1 MDTTY
6 RLRFLIYLAAFMLMM
21 SVCFVYAETV
31 PSRQPSQ
38 SHLLFQIVPQH
49 VGFLAP
55 LTGEPAFDPD
65 ALRTSVSPLVS
76 PVVLQQLQDAS
87 HSRHWFLHRAKHTL
101 GRTPP
106 AALQNESSVPGL
118 GAALPSALN
127 DR

>member
-21 SVCFVYAETV
+21 SVCFVYAEAV
-31 PSRQPSQ
+31 PSRQPLQ
-38 SHLLFQIVPQH
+38 SHLLFQVAPQH
-49 VGFLAP
+49 AGFLAP

-76 PVVLQQLQDAS
+76 PVVLQQMQDAS
-87 HSRHWFLHRAKHTL
+87 RSHRWFLHRAKHTL
-101 GRTPP
+101 VRTPP
-106 AALQNESSVPGL
+106 AALQNESSVPAL
-118 GAALPSALN
+118 GAGLPSALN

>member
-31 PSRQPSQ
+31 PYQPSQ
-38 SHLLFQIVPQH
+38 SHLLFQIAPQH
-49 VGFLAP
+49 AGFLAP
-55 LTGEPAFDPD
+55 LTGEPAFDPN

-87 HSRHWFLHRAKHTL
+87 RSHHRFLHRAKHTL
-101 GRTPP
+101 VRTAP
-106 AALQNESSVPGL
+106 AALQSESSVPAL
-118 GAALPSALN
+118 GAALPSALS